1 MTSSSANLGSPL
13 SRGHLEANGPARGSQ
28 SSLGPGIPGP
38 RGGDLDSVSVLSGT
52 LESLSGPFPDDVSS
66 MGSDSEL
73 AGPAFRRTDRYGF
86 LGGSQYCE
94 TP

>member
-1 MTSSSANLGSPL
+1 ANRKST
-13 SRGHLEANGPARGSQ
+13 EA
-28 SSLGPGIPGP
+28 GP
-38 RGGDLDSVSVLSGT
+38 RSTAANEDVLSGT

-94 TP
+94 TIRTPLFCYPIDSGPPFPP